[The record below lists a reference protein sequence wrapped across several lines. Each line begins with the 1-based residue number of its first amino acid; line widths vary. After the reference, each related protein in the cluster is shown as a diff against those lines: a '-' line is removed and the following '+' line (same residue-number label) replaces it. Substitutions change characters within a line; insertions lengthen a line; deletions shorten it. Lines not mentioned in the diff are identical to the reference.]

1 MTGILVAPERGDVC
15 IADRGVKFMK
25 DYEYTGYNKNLK
37 ENARNLRK
45 SMTDQERHLWFCF
58 LRNYPVKFVRQ
69 RPIGSYI
76 ADFYCSK
83 AKLIIEL
90 DGSQHYSEEGKRH
103 DDNRTYVINQLG
115 VHVLRFSNY
124 DVDENFEGVCF
135 EIDRFVKE
143 HTDFEGVYD

>member
-1 MTGILVAPERGDVC
+1 
-15 IADRGVKFMK
+15 MK
-25 DYEYTGYNKNLK
+25 DYDYTGYNKNLK

-45 SMTDQERHLWFCF
+45 NMTEQERKLWFCF
-58 LRNYPVKFVRQ
+58 LREYPVKFVRQ

-76 ADFYCSK
+76 ADFYCSE

-115 VHVLRFSNY
+115 VQVLRFSNY
-124 DVDENFEGVCF
+124 DVDTNFNGVCF
-135 EIDRFVKE
+135 EIDRIVKGN
-143 HTDFEGVYD
+143 TNFEGVF

>member
-1 MTGILVAPERGDVC
+1 
-15 IADRGVKFMK
+15 MK
-25 DYEYTGYNKNLK
+25 DYDYTGYNKNLK

-45 SMTDQERHLWFCF
+45 NMTEQERKLWFCF
-58 LRNYPVKFVRQ
+58 LREYPVKFVRQ

-76 ADFYCSK
+76 ADFYCSE

-115 VHVLRFSNY
+115 VQVLRFSNY
-124 DVDENFEGVCF
+124 DVDTNFNGVCF
-135 EIDRFVKE
+135 EIDRIVKE
-143 HTDFEGVYD
+143 NRIFEGVF